1 MKSPFPGMD
10 PYLKQHWADVHHRL
24 TTCACDQLQPRLP
37 GQLRARVEERV
48 FVEIDEGV
56 YRAVHPDVG
65 VVEYPRG
72 PGEAAAVEAGVAVDE
87 PLVLHLDDEPTRQGY
102 LEIIDVASGNRV
114 VTVIEFLSPTNK
126 VPGEGQ
132 DLYLRK
138 QREVLAARASLVEID
153 LTRSGQRVLSVP
165 PERIPPSYRTTY
177 QAVVRRCWQPDRAE
191 VYRMPLERALPRVR
205 VPLRQTDAAGAA
217 SLDRPVLRQRA
228 LRRPGLPGRP
238 RPAARSARRG
248 LGRRMA
254 AGDGGAVVSQQVGGA
269 TP

>member
-10 PYLKQHWADVHHRL
+10 PYLEQHWLDVHHGLVIYSR
-24 TTCACDQLQPRLP
+24 DQLQLRLP

-48 FVEIDEGV
+48 FVETEEGE
-56 YRAVHPDVG
+56 YRAVHPDVR

-72 PGEAAAVEAGVAVDE
+72 PGEAATAEAGVAVDE

-102 LEIIDVASGNRV
+102 LEIVDVASGNRV

-153 LTRSGQRVLSVP
+153 LTRSGRRVLSVP
-165 PERIPPSYRTTY
+165 PERIPPSYRATY
-177 QAVVRRCWQPDRAE
+177 QAIVRRAWQPNRAE
-191 VYRMPLERALPRVR
+191 VYRMPLDRALPKVR
-205 VPLRQTDAAGAA
+205 VPLRETDADVPLELQALIDLCYANGRYDDLDYKADPNPPLAPQDAAWADAWLRGKGA
-217 SLDRPVLRQRA
+217 R
-228 LRRPGLPGRP
+228 
-238 RPAARSARRG
+238 
-248 LGRRMA
+248 
-254 AGDGGAVVSQQVGGA
+254 
-269 TP
+269 